1 MSKIDVFSALIH
13 RQDVHLQ
20 NSKYELF
27 DDHFF
32 VLFLQVFFFTNHLQ
46 ICERRP
52 DFVARVQRLIVS
64 MLTDEDV
71 PVRMQAQVKY
81 RSLSE
86 H

>member
-1 MSKIDVFSALIH
+1 M
-13 RQDVHLQ
+13 
-20 NSKYELF
+20 
-27 DDHFF
+27 
-32 VLFLQVFFFTNHLQ
+32 FFFTNHLQ